1 MLKKNLVDVCIDY
14 PGCNCE
20 IDSVGAV
27 VVKPI
32 ANGEKRRFL
41 FNPSVNG
48 HTLCMLGRLLRL
60 CGCKVRVRIPV
71 PRQGNFGMIICDKSE
86 AKIVRSCNYLLNLFG
101 PTLFFELPAL
111 LPKITPRFA
120 DVKQA
125 AAWISAILARK
136 PDEDVFI
143 TNGYCKWRNFAFI
156 GWAE

>member
-14 PGCNCE
+14 PGCKCE

-48 HTLCMLGRLLRL
+48 QTLSMLGKLLRL

-71 PRQGNFGMIICDKSE
+71 PRQGNYGMIICDRSE
-86 AKIVRSCNYLLNLFG
+86 AKIVRSCNYLLDVLG
-101 PTLFFELPAL
+101 PQLFFELPVL

-120 DVKQA
+120 DVRQA
-125 AAWISAILARK
+125 AAWINAVIARRD
-136 PDEDVFI
+136 DEDVFI
-143 TNGYCKWRNFAFI
+143 SNGHCVWKNFAFH
-156 GWAE
+156 GWAK